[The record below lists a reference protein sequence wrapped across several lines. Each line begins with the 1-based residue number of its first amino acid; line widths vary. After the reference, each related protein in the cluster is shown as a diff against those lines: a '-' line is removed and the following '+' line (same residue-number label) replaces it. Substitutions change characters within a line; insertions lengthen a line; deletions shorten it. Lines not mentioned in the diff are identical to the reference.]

1 MPAFRNIRRSRRIS
15 RQPPRDPSKSSCLI
29 PLPRLLTHSDSVDT
43 DEYDLYDLHL
53 IYPGSSESSPFTTAT
68 TPDDDASYSPADD
81 AGEPEVD
88 PDSPPLP
95 PTSIRSFPAQRS
107 SHSRKRDP
115 DYVPRPPNAF
125 MIFRSDLWN
134 TEKIKDT
141 VERDHRQIS
150 RIAGELWNKMTPA
163 QRAPYHAKADEAKRL
178 HAIAHPNY
186 KYTPIYRKDRGGKR
200 KAKPDHTDKIHRCQ
214 QVARLMQRGY
224 LGDDLKKELEKQA
237 AAGND
242 DYSSDQS
249 DEYVEGPR
257 RKRARKSSA
266 KKVTAAAP
274 RSRHPRLAKA
284 EVKYEDDDGQDL
296 VTIPLPTT
304 LPAKCESPSVAEP
317 HITQQSISPALYDVS
332 PPSSDI
338 QCGDEFVATA
348 DIPDFSLGEPASDC
362 EVRTAHHILYCS
374 VVTPSLLQVQF
385 TNPFSSDFSRSPET
399 PYPSLSP
406 ASGYLSLSD
415 DFLDFAADADS
426 PKLSSPDNAFIGI
439 VNDKLCPLTN
449 PFEIY
454 VSDYGFESANA
465 VYAYDDQASAD
476 SEFSDWMRYDNC
488 AEPSH

>member
-15 RQPPRDPSKSSCLI
+15 RQPPRDPN
-29 PLPRLLTHSDSVDT
+29 T

-284 EVKYEDDDGQDL
+284 EVKYGDDDGQDL
-296 VTIPLPTT
+296 VTFPLPAT
-304 LPAKCESPSVAEP
+304 LPVKCEHPSVAEP
-317 HITQQSISPALYDVS
+317 HITQQSVSPALYDVS

-362 EVRTAHHILYCS
+362 E
-374 VVTPSLLQVQF
+374 VQF

>member
-15 RQPPRDPSKSSCLI
+15 RQPPRDPN
-29 PLPRLLTHSDSVDT
+29 T

-68 TPDDDASYSPADD
+68 TPDDDESYSPADD

-284 EVKYEDDDGQDL
+284 EVKYGDDDGQDL
-296 VTIPLPTT
+296 VTFPLPAT
-304 LPAKCESPSVAEP
+304 LPVKCESPSVAEP

-362 EVRTAHHILYCS
+362 EV
-374 VVTPSLLQVQF
+374 QF
-385 TNPFSSDFSRSPET
+385 MNPFSSDFSRSPET